1 MQDRLIVRPS
11 RPFLVATVLALFS
24 TCGDTRSQSIA
35 PVSPRPSLRQG
46 GQDEKPGQPVERP
59 TFELDIETLDGDKLT
74 NATLHDKVVLIDF
87 WGTWCPPCK
96 KAIPHLVK
104 LYEKYESKGLV
115 ILGLNYEKG
124 DDPIAQVRAFAD
136 KNGIPYPLAIGTEA
150 LQRQVP
156 GGASSFPTMLFF
168 RRGMRLDRKETGFH
182 EDKVAAIE
190 AWVAEALEED
200 VPDVDATPEQKN
212 VRAELVHGTTKL
224 AIGDGTHAVL
234 LVVTHPR
241 SKPDEA
247 TLARLR
253 ELAATQKDF
262 VVATIGFQGVE
273 GTEADFLVDAAM
285 LKQLGLGHAA
295 PAFRLFDKTGRA
307 STTEVGRGDK
317 VHATVLAAVEGLTA
331 SKANN
336 EVPPAPKP
344 TPKNDDAPAKDPKGE
359 SIEKPTEAPTESSK
373 KLVSRDRRRHQERR
387 STRSTLKLRCQA
399 PVPRHARAGLRGAPD
414 ASHRERIPCSGS
426 PSPAEPYPCA
436 RAWASTSRGSSRM
449 RVMPSS

>member
-1 MQDRLIVRPS
+1 MQDSLLVRPS
-11 RPFLVATVLALFS
+11 RPLLVATVLTLFPAY
-24 TCGDTRSQSIA
+24 GDARSQSIA
-35 PVSPRPSLRQG
+35 PLSAQAASLRQV
-46 GQDEKPGQPVERP
+46 GQDEKPAQPVERP

-136 KNGIPYPLAIGTEA
+136 KNGIQYPLAIGTEA
-150 LQRQVP
+150 LQKQVQDF
-156 GGASSFPTMLFF
+156 GGFPTMLFF
-168 RRGMRLDRKETGFH
+168 RRGMRLDRKETGFT

-190 AWVAEALEED
+190 AWVTEALEED
-200 VPDVDATPEQKN
+200 VPDGEATPEQKS

-224 AIGDGTHAVL
+224 AIGDGTHVVM

-241 SKPDEA
+241 SKPDEV

-253 ELAATQKDF
+253 ELAASQKDL

-285 LKQLGLGHAA
+285 LEQLGLGHAA

-317 VHATVLAAVEGLTA
+317 VHATVLAAVEALA
-331 SKANN
+331 VSKATD
-336 EVPPAPKP
+336 EVPPATKP
-344 TPKNDDAPAKDPKGE
+344 ASKNDDAPAKDPKGE
-359 SIEKPTEAPTESSK
+359 SIEKPAEAPTENSK
-373 KLVSRDRRRHQERR
+373 KQATGPATGGGTKNVEAPERH
-387 STRSTLKLRCQA
+387 
-399 PVPRHARAGLRGAPD
+399 
-414 ASHRERIPCSGS
+414 
-426 PSPAEPYPCA
+426 
-436 RAWASTSRGSSRM
+436 
-449 RVMPSS
+449 